1 VRMTVSVGTVLLLL
15 GVAAAWSL
23 WDATRNDPTDRE
35 CRDVH
40 QNIPGSG
47 RIRLSGCQVQLS
59 QTVLL
64 PKKASFFDTL
74 IGHSPTP
81 QLFVPLWMKGEP
93 PPERYGVLLQITEPF
108 VIDLLVAL
116 NRSRSEEELRSRAAG
131 AQAHMAMAAYADFE
145 AGVFEPSTEQHE
157 SLQLAF
163 DGKLEP
169 QVMLL
174 SRAAPPR
181 GPSLLPVALGLG
193 ALLLFGAWLFPK
205 YSTRGTGTEGRS

>member
-1 VRMTVSVGTVLLLL
+1 MRMTLSAGTVLVML
-15 GVAAAWSL
+15 GVAGVWAF
-23 WDATRNDPTDRE
+23 WDAMRNDATDRD

-40 QNIPGSG
+40 QKTPGVG

-64 PKKASFFDTL
+64 PKKASFLDTL
-74 IGHSPTP
+74 FGHSPTP

-116 NRSRSEEELRSRAAG
+116 NRSQSEEELRNRAAG
-131 AQAHMAMAAYADFE
+131 AQAHMAMAAYSDFE
-145 AGVFEPSTEQHE
+145 AGVFEPSVEQHE
-157 SLQLAF
+157 SLMLAF

-169 QVMLL
+169 HVMLL
-174 SRAAPPR
+174 SRAAPPS
-181 GPSLLPVALGLG
+181 GPSLVPVALGLG
-193 ALLLFGAWLFPK
+193 ALLLFGAWMFPK
-205 YSTRGTGTEGRS
+205 YNTRGTSA